1 MTKKP
6 ICSAL
11 TSILFVLLLIVVAS
25 AQKAN
30 QVSKGQSCR
39 GPVYSSQEVTR
50 RARVTDLPSLSITEE
65 ARDHN
70 IHGRVIVQGILCRTG
85 RVTDIHVIES
95 LPYGMTENAL
105 QAVRSIKFTPAEKN
119 WHTVSQRMQFEFH
132 INDDGIEPIAP
143 ADAAG
148 RSIETLEIIGNRRLT
163 KEQILAW
170 VHSRPGNLFS
180 YEQLAKD
187 LNAIRASGY
196 FDKSQTRASV
206 EKGARGG
213 IVVIFRVV
221 ELPLISEV
229 KFENLKQV
237 NPSLILDALVK
248 EGVDLRK
255 GMPYRVGESNN
266 ATRIIKQMLESKG
279 QRNPKIELRIQNL
292 TATTVVLIFIV
303 HDE

>member
-1 MTKKP
+1 
-6 ICSAL
+6 
-11 TSILFVLLLIVVAS
+11 
-25 AQKAN
+25 
-30 QVSKGQSCR
+30 
-39 GPVYSSQEVTR
+39 
-50 RARVTDLPSLSITEE
+50 
-65 ARDHN
+65 
-70 IHGRVIVQGILCRTG
+70 VQGILCRTG